1 MNHRSV
7 PQRRALGLALFLFSF
22 SPATLAAIH
31 EVTVGDNF
39 FSPSELTIQVG
50 DTVRWVNA
58 EGGFSHN
65 VTSNTGAWAQSTTAP
80 SFEFEVVF
88 NSPGSFPYRCTVHP
102 AQMTGTITVEG
113 ETQSAELAVTAFD
126 AEDGSF
132 ASGNPFG
139 TTTTIANTGDADSGA
154 FTVDYY
160 AMPAGEMALAQ
171 STQSAGDGKAGTG
184 LQSIPDGAI
193 LLDSANVSNVP
204 MGGSVN
210 HQAMVDVPESIIAG
224 QYIIGVTLNFA
235 DGNTNDNDRTD
246 ATALT
251 LLGAFLINAG
261 LNDAWVN
268 ANAPFQGLFFT
279 VFPDHTLFFA
289 AWFTFDSVPP
299 DESATAVFGAPDLR
313 WVTASGIYSG
323 DSVTLNVEL
332 TTGGVFNDSEP
343 EATQEFNYGTIT
355 IQFLSCNEALVSYD
369 FPSLSLSGQ
378 MTLTRVLADNVP
390 LCQALLA
397 EQQLAQ

>member
-1 MNHRSV
+1 MNFRSA
-7 PQRRALGLALFLFSF
+7 PLRRALGLALILFSF
-22 SPATLAAIH
+22 SPAALAAVH

-50 DTVRWVNA
+50 DTVRWINA
-58 EGGFSHN
+58 AGGNSHN
-65 VTSNTGAWAQSTTAP
+65 VNSTTGAWAQSTTAP

-88 NSPGSFPYRCTVHP
+88 NSPGSFPYNCTVHP
-102 AQMTGTITVEG
+102 AQMNGTITVEG
-113 ETQSAELAVTAFD
+113 QAQSAELGVTAFD
-126 AEDGSF
+126 AENGSF

-139 TTTTIANTGDADSGA
+139 TTTTINNTGDADSGA

-171 STQSAGDGKAGTG
+171 STQSAGDGQGDTG

-193 LLDSANVSNVP
+193 LLDSSNVTNVP
-204 MGGSVN
+204 MGGSIN

-235 DGNTNDNDRTD
+235 DGNANDNDRTD

-279 VFPDHTLFFA
+279 VFPDLSLFFA
-289 AWFTFDSVPP
+289 AWFTFDTVP
-299 DESATAVFGAPDLR
+299 DQDATAVFAAPDLR

-323 DSVTLNVEL
+323 DSVTLSVEL
-332 TTGGVFNDSEP
+332 TTGGVFNDAEP
-343 EATQEFNYGTIT
+343 EATQTPDYGTIT
-355 IQFLSCNEALVSYD
+355 IQFLSCNEALVTYD
-369 FPSLSLSGQ
+369 FPSLGLSGQ
-378 MTLTRVLADNVP
+378 MTLTRVVGDNIP

-397 EQQLAQ
+397 ELQMAQ